1 MTEFAVWAPLPERV
15 RLDVDG
21 SLYPMNRSDG
31 GWWHADVDTQV
42 DARYGFVLDDD
53 ATVLPDPRSPRQPDG
68 VHERSQLW
76 QPAADGWTDD
86 DWQGRSIE
94 GRVIYELH
102 IGTFTPAGTFDSA
115 TEKLDYLVDLGV
127 EFVELMPVNAFGG
140 THGWGYDGVGWYAVH
155 EPYGGPDGLVRFVDA
170 CHRRGLGVLIDA
182 VFNHLGPSG
191 NYLPRFGPYLSSGSN
206 PWGES
211 INISGEDADEVR
223 RYILDCAL
231 RWMRDFHADGLRLD
245 AAHALVDTTAI
256 HILEELSGET
266 DALAAELGRPLSLIA
281 ESDLND
287 PRLITPRDR
296 GGYGM
301 TAQWDDDIHHA
312 IHTAVSG
319 ERQGYYADFGS
330 LETLAQTL
338 KYGYFHAGTYSS
350 FRHRR
355 HGRPL
360 GTATIPATR
369 LLAYTVTH
377 DQVGN
382 RAVGDRPSQTLSF
395 GQLAVKAA
403 LALGSPYTAMLFMG
417 EEWGSSSPF
426 QFFSSHP
433 EPELAMATA
442 EGRKREFAEHGWDAD
457 EIPDPQDPAT
467 FDRSKLNWDEVDDGD
482 HRQVVP
488 SDVVLDHEA
497 VMSSREFLYDREQDP
512 PSAGGLHGRGQP
524 RGPRANGQP
533 TPQGDPVHVH
543 RDEPRRDRGP
553 RLHLPLARRRPHVP
567 ERRGD
572 VARRHRS
579 IVPPGA
585 STTTVR
591 RATTAV
597 IRVIVV
603 KRCLRSTRLMR
614 LSKRA
619 ARSVWPWSRAWSRWR
634 RRTGR
639 NSALV
644 RK

>member
-1 MTEFAVWAPLPERV
+1 MVEFAVWAPRPEQV

-21 SLYPMNRSDG
+21 TLYPMDRSDD
-31 GWWHADVDTQV
+31 GWWRIQV
-42 DARYGFVLDDD
+42 PDSAARPDARYGFVLDDD
-53 ATVLPDPRSPRQPDG
+53 PTVLPDPRSPRQPEG

-76 QPAADGWTDD
+76 RPAVDAWTDG

-102 IGTFTPAGTFDSA
+102 VGTFTPGATFDSA
-115 TEKLDYLVDLGV
+115 IEKLDHLVDLGV
-127 EFVELMPVNAFGG
+127 DFVELMPVNAFGG

-211 INISGEDADEVR
+211 LNICGADADEVR
-223 RYILDCAL
+223 RFILDCAL

-245 AAHALVDTTAI
+245 AVHALVDITAI
-256 HILEELSGET
+256 HIFEELSAET
-266 DALAAELGRPLSLIA
+266 DALAGELGRPLSLIA

-296 GGYGM
+296 GGLGM

-312 IHTAVSG
+312 IHAAVSG

-338 KYGYFHAGTYSS
+338 KGGYFHAGTYSS

-360 GTATIPATR
+360 DTATIPATR
-369 LLAYTVTH
+369 LLAYTLTH

-382 RAVGDRPSQTLSF
+382 RAVGDRPSQNLSF

-433 EPELAMATA
+433 EPELARATA
-442 EGRKREFAEHGWDAD
+442 EGRKREFAEHGWDAE

-467 FDRSKLNWDEVDDGD
+467 FERSKLNWDETDDAEHGRLRRVYQQLIALRHNEPDLADPWLAHLRVDYDEEQRWIVM
-482 HRQVVP
+482 HRGALAIACNLGTEAIDVP
-488 SDVVLDHEA
+488 VAGEVVLAWGEPEA
-497 VMSSREFLYDREQDP
+497 DVKTSRLEGHSFAILRK
-512 PSAGGLHGRGQP
+512 
-524 RGPRANGQP
+524 
-533 TPQGDPVHVH
+533 
-543 RDEPRRDRGP
+543 
-553 RLHLPLARRRPHVP
+553 
-567 ERRGD
+567 
-572 VARRHRS
+572 RS
-579 IVPPGA
+579 
-585 STTTVR
+585 
-591 RATTAV
+591 
-597 IRVIVV
+597 
-603 KRCLRSTRLMR
+603 
-614 LSKRA
+614 
-619 ARSVWPWSRAWSRWR
+619 
-634 RRTGR
+634 
-639 NSALV
+639 
-644 RK
+644 